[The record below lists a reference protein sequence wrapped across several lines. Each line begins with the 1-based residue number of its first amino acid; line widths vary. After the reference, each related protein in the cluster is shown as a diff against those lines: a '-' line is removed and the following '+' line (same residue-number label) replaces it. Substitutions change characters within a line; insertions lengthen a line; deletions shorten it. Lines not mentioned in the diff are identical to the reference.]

1 MANEISQI
9 IRRNIWDGILVSD
22 IKPFGRLG
30 EPDFLARIFDLAH
43 LPSTDSRFKDAYRDI
58 YQHTVLNPG
67 DWDDFW
73 LLSDKRINLLF
84 CDDSIFLQFLCETLH
99 PVVRNDPTETV
110 KLLQLYNKYLAKD
123 GYQIV
128 EKAKISDNP
137 IFAGIKR
144 GGAVETIKKKNEE
157 IKRRFSAEYVT
168 QQITLMESTIETS
181 PYIAIGIAKELIE
194 TCCKSILERSN
205 ITYEKK
211 WDLPKLFKETIKLL
225 KLTSDDTPN
234 KVKAV
239 ESDKKILMHLSA
251 VVQGITELRNEYGS
265 GHGKDSKFTGLDP
278 RHAKLAVG
286 SASTLAIF
294 LLETREMQ

>member
-9 IRRNIWDGILVSD
+9 TRRSIWDGILISG
-22 IKPFGRLG
+22 INPFGRLG

-43 LPSTDSRFKDAYRDI
+43 LPSKDSRFKDAYRDI
-58 YQHTVLNPG
+58 YQHTILNPG
-67 DWDDFW
+67 DWDEFW
-73 LLSDKRINLLF
+73 VLSDKRINLLF

-99 PVVRNDPTETV
+99 PVVRNDPTETT
-110 KLLQLYNKYLAKD
+110 KLLQLYNDYLAKD

-128 EKAKISDNP
+128 EKAKISDKP

-144 GGAVETIKKKNEE
+144 GSAIETIKNKNKE
-157 IKRRFSAEYVT
+157 IKKRLSAEYVT

-194 TCCKSILERSN
+194 TCCKSILEKSN

-211 WDLPKLFKETIKLL
+211 WDLPKLVKETIKLL
-225 KLTSDDTPN
+225 KLTSDDIPN
-234 KVKAV
+234 KAKAI
-239 ESDKKILMHLSA
+239 ESNKKILVHLSA
-251 VVQGITELRNEYGS
+251 VIQSITELRNEYGS
-265 GHGKDSKFTGLDP
+265 GHGKDSKFIGLDP
-278 RHAKLAVG
+278 RHARLAVG

-294 LLETREMQ
+294 LLETYEMQ

>member
-9 IRRNIWDGILVSD
+9 TRRSIWDGILISG
-22 IKPFGRLG
+22 INPFGRLG

-43 LPSTDSRFKDAYRDI
+43 LPSKDSRFKDAYRDI
-58 YQHTVLNPG
+58 YQHTILNPG
-67 DWDDFW
+67 DWDEFW
-73 LLSDKRINLLF
+73 VLSDKRINLLF

-99 PVVRNDPTETV
+99 PVVRNDPTETT
-110 KLLQLYNKYLAKD
+110 KLLQLYNDYLAKD

-128 EKAKISDNP
+128 EKAKISDKP

-144 GGAVETIKKKNEE
+144 GSAIETIKNKNKE
-157 IKRRFSAEYVT
+157 IKKRLSAEYVT

-194 TCCKSILERSN
+194 TCCKSILEKSN

-211 WDLPKLFKETIKLL
+211 WDLPKLVKETIKLL
-225 KLTSDDTPN
+225 KLTPDDISN
-234 KVKAV
+234 KAKAI
-239 ESDKKILMHLSA
+239 ESNKKILVHLSA
-251 VVQGITELRNEYGS
+251 VIQSITELRNEYGS
-265 GHGKDSKFTGLDP
+265 GHGKDSKFIGLDP
-278 RHAKLAVG
+278 RHARLAVG

-294 LLETREMQ
+294 LLETYEMQ